1 MDQTISPIDPKS
13 GFNPITKIF
22 HSMRPPLHLPLED
35 TPFTIAEY
43 ALSRQADSL
52 WPDAIALINSATG
65 QQLSYSDFTKQV
77 KSLAF
82 YLQNVTK
89 LSKNDTMF
97 ILCPNSIQVSILYFS
112 LLSLGVI
119 VSPANPINTE
129 SEILHQFSLSKP
141 VIAFAVSATCH
152 KLPKLKHRTI
162 LMDSPEFDLILTMFP
177 ATTTAQLENKKVK
190 FCQSDLATILYSLGT
205 TGRVKGVMLTHRN
218 LMAVVAGY
226 AKLERQSP
234 PVMLYTMPLFHVFG
248 FFSIFKSVALSET
261 VVVMERFELKKMLR
275 GVEEFKITHVACAP
289 PVVVAMAKSDLVD
302 EYDIKS
308 LEMVACGGAPLGKDV
323 IKAFADRFPMV
334 DLWQVS

>member
-1 MDQTISPIDPKS
+1 
-13 GFNPITKIF
+13 
-22 HSMRPPLHLPLED
+22 
-35 TPFTIAEY
+35 
-43 ALSRQADSL
+43 
-52 WPDAIALINSATG
+52 
-65 QQLSYSDFTKQV
+65 
-77 KSLAF
+77 
-82 YLQNVTK
+82 
-89 LSKNDTMF
+89 
-97 ILCPNSIQVSILYFS
+97 
-112 LLSLGVI
+112 
-119 VSPANPINTE
+119 
-129 SEILHQFSLSKP
+129 
-141 VIAFAVSATCH
+141 
-152 KLPKLKHRTI
+152 
-162 LMDSPEFDLILTMFP
+162 MDSPEFDLILTMFP

-218 LMAVVAGY
+218 LMTVVAGY

-234 PVMLYTMPLFHVFG
+234 PVMLYTMPLFHVVG

-289 PVVVAMAKSDLVD
+289 PMVVAMAKSDLVD